1 MKENVRWSIS
11 LWMIA
16 ILFDLLVAI
25 TMWGVLDTI
34 PTVVIFTIS
43 IIATLIFSHLSA
55 LRIEV
60 DGQYFKVGNSVIE
73 RTFLGEIQPLDS
85 KEMARVRGRDAD
97 PAAFLAIRFWVKTGI
112 KVEIR
117 DPRDPTPY
125 WLVSSRKY
133 REFCEA
139 LKN

>member
-34 PTVVIFTIS
+34 PTVVILAIS
-43 IIATLIFSHLSA
+43 IFITFIFSRLSA
-55 LRIEV
+55 LRVEV
-60 DGQYFKVGNSVIE
+60 DGQYFKVGNAVIE
-73 RTFLGEIQPLDS
+73 RKFLGAIQPLDS
-85 KEMARVRGRDAD
+85 QEMARVRGRDAD

-112 KVEIR
+112 RVEIR

-133 REFCEA
+133 REFCAA